1 MAQEKIQTVLNKQ
14 VANWSV
20 LYVKLHNYHWY
31 VKGPHFFTLHEKF
44 EELYNEA
51 GETVDELAERLLSI
65 KGFPVAT
72 MDEFLQHSTIKEGD
86 KTLSPDEMVGDLVR
100 DYETIARELKSGIDV
115 CGSLEDDAT
124 EDMLIGLKETIEKH
138 TWMLRAYTKD
148 TSDVRS

>member
-1 MAQEKIQTVLNKQ
+1 MAQEKIQTALNKQ

-51 GETVDELAERLLSI
+51 GATVDEIAERLLAI
-65 KGFPVAT
+65 KGFPIAT
-72 MDEFLQHSTIKEGD
+72 MDEYLQFSTIKEGD
-86 KTLSPDEMVGDLVR
+86 KSLSPDEMVIDLVK
-100 DYETIARELKSGIDV
+100 DYEKIAEELKTGIDV
-115 CGSLEDDAT
+115 CGSFEDDAT

-138 TWMLRAYTKD
+138 AWMLRAYTKE
-148 TSDVRS
+148 TSNVRS

>member
-1 MAQEKIQTVLNKQ
+1 MAQEKIQSVLNKQ

-51 GETVDELAERLLSI
+51 GATVDELAERLLAI
-65 KGFPVAT
+65 KGYPVAT
-72 MDEFLQHSTIKEGD
+72 MEEYLKLSSIDEGNKNLHAD
-86 KTLSPDEMVGDLVR
+86 DMVADLVS
-100 DYETIARELKSGIDV
+100 DYEKLADELKSGIDV
-115 CGSLEDDAT
+115 CGSLDDDAT

-138 TWMLRAYTKD
+138 AWMLRAYTKQ

>member
-1 MAQEKIQTVLNKQ
+1 MKKIQAVLNKQ

-51 GETVDELAERLLSI
+51 GETVDELAERLLAI
-65 KGFPVAT
+65 KGQPVAT
-72 MDEFLQHSTIKEGD
+72 MEEYLKLTSIDEATKQISA
-86 KTLSPDEMVGDLVR
+86 DEMVADLVR
-100 DYETIARELKSGIDV
+100 DYEKIADELKAGIDV

-124 EDMLIGLKETIEKH
+124 EDMLIGLKESIEKH
-138 TWMLRAYTKD
+138 AWMLRAYTKQ

>member
-14 VANWSV
+14 VATWSV

-51 GETVDELAERLLSI
+51 GETVDELAERLLAI
-65 KGFPVAT
+65 KGHPVAT
-72 MDEFLQHSTIKEGD
+72 MDEYLQHSIIKEGD
-86 KTLSPDEMVGDLVR
+86 KTLSPDEMVSDLVR

-138 TWMLRAYTKD
+138 TWMLNAYIKE